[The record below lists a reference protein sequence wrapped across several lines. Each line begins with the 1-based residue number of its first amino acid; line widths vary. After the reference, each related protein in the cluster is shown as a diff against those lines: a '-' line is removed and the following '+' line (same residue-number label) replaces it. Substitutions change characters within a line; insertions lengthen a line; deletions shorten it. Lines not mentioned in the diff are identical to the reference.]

1 MSLKTCREVKQRRS
15 QRKAAHIAALSRLKL
30 SEEEAGRMAG
40 ELEQILS
47 YMDVLDGLDTSGRSP

>member
-1 MSLKTCREVKQRRS
+1 MKITTEM
-15 QRKAAHIAALSRLKL
+15 AAHIAALSRLKL

-47 YMDVLDGLDTSGRSP
+47 YMDVLAAWTPAGRSP

>member
-1 MSLKTCREVKQRRS
+1 MKITTEM
-15 QRKAAHIAALSRLKL
+15 AAHIAALSRLKL
-30 SEEEAGRMAG
+30 LEEEAGRMAG